1 MEIQEYIKSGILE
14 QYCLG
19 LLDANEQEEVVQMS
33 LIYPEI
39 KQELD
44 EIENT
49 IEKIAL
55 TNAVSPKIDLKSKIL
70 RSLGFSDE
78 EERLDINNLPVT
90 HKDSIHKNWLNAVEH
105 LIPLEPVDDFSCTV
119 LRQDEQVTQML
130 VITKLDVPPEIH
142 DDIAES
148 FFILKGECVCNVGG
162 RVYQLG
168 PGDFLDIPLY
178 QEHNVKLLSP
188 YVVAILQHHLL

>member
-178 QEHNVKLLSP
+178 QEHNVKLSSP
-188 YVVAILQHHLL
+188 YVVAILQHYLL

>member
-19 LLDANEQEEVVQMS
+19 LLNADEQAEIVRLS

-39 KQELD
+39 KQELN
-44 EIENT
+44 EIEKA

-55 TNAVSPKIDLKSKIL
+55 TNAVSPKIDLRSKIL
-70 RSLGFSDE
+70 KSLGFADE
-78 EERLDINNLPVT
+78 DKRLDINNLPVT
-90 HKDSIHKNWLNAVEH
+90 DKNSNHQSWLNAVEH
-105 LIPLEPVDDFSCTV
+105 LIPAEPFDDFLCTV
-119 LRQDEQVTQML
+119 LRQDTHIAQML
-130 VITKLDVPPEIH
+130 VITKVDVPPETH

-148 FFILKGECVCNVGG
+148 FFILKGECVCTVGG
-162 RVYQLG
+162 HIYHLG

-178 QEHNVKLLSP
+178 QEHNVKMLSP
-188 YVVAILQHHLL
+188 YVIAILQHHLL